1 MTWFREKNAYC
12 QYMQTW
18 SDAQLDWKILNG
30 IYSSCL
36 KWDKWWYLWVLPRY
50 DYFKNIRMVLYSDC
64 QHLWALQNTL
74 VINLIFALKFGLFI
88 SIRPLIWYIKVHNI
102 PSSLLSLT
110 SLSSHLKH
118 LIILI
123 FLKLAQ
129 FSQYMH
135 CNPFL
140 YHAMLAPFQSY
151 LNFLETLDCLWNWF
165 LIFSALQNISSVS
178 NIMGW
183 ICIKYT

>member
-1 MTWFREKNAYC
+1 MKHKKNE
-12 QYMQTW
+12 
-18 SDAQLDWKILNG
+18 I
-30 IYSSCL
+30 
-36 KWDKWWYLWVLPRY
+36 
-50 DYFKNIRMVLYSDC
+50 
-64 QHLWALQNTL
+64 TL
-74 VINLIFALKFGLFI
+74 LGSLI
-88 SIRPLIWYIKVHNI
+88 SIISFIWYIKVHNI

-123 FLKLAQ
+123 FVKLAQ

-140 YHAMLAPFQSY
+140 HHAMLAPFQSY

-165 LIFSALQNISSVS
+165 LIFCFCTSKYDFSLKYYGMNIRAS
-178 NIMGW
+178 NIHKMNAWKTNNVATLTCWFSCFICVRVTKLNFFW
-183 ICIKYT
+183 ITPKKS

>member
-1 MTWFREKNAYC
+1 MYFRLVLNFQKVCAERCQNNLAEKWRR
-12 QYMQTW
+12 Q
-18 SDAQLDWKILNG
+18 G
-30 IYSSCL
+30 IWDQIPSS
-36 KWDKWWYLWVLPRY
+36 
-50 DYFKNIRMVLYSDC
+50 
-64 QHLWALQNTL
+64 
-74 VINLIFALKFGLFI
+74 FGLLI
-88 SIRPLIWYIKVHNI
+88 SIRSFIWYIKVHNI

-123 FLKLAQ
+123 FLKLGQ

-151 LNFLETLDCLWNWF
+151 LNFFRNSWLSLKLVSYFLFLHFKIWFQSQILWDEYASN
-165 LIFSALQNISSVS
+165 IHRMNALLKNIS
-178 NIMGW
+178 
-183 ICIKYT
+183 T